1 MSKVAVM
8 AAPLASTL
16 PVSPTTN
23 EPEFTVTVEL
33 EPVQVPFKT
42 LTELVEASTDR
53 LPTIEPVV
61 ERA

>member
-1 MSKVAVM
+1 MSKVAVI

-33 EPVQVPFKT
+33 EPVQVPFLTVTT
-42 LTELVEASTDR
+42 LPVASIDK
-53 LPTIEPVV
+53 LAPKVPVV
-61 ERA
+61 ESA